1 MTGTGSVNWR
11 LLVLVP
17 ATFFATAVLVGGA
30 VAALLEPRIEFS
42 LFLGIPAG
50 LLFGAVVSAF
60 VAAGLVARRSLRRR
74 IATAAAGFS
83 LVFLLSFGGLLL
95 VLDAAVVVTLGLS
108 VVLGL
113 VAGVLGFVRSQPR
126 MTSHAGSTT

>member
-50 LLFGAVVSAF
+50 LLSGVVVSAF